1 VITSS
6 IPLTS
11 ELAKVQLPKEQTFM
25 KINLNIL
32 SAGLLLATAVSF
44 SSCDDFLTRDPQD
57 TVTDVPSF
65 WNNEENLRTSFLD
78 YYTYFFPGYRS
89 SWERA
94 DNFAETNVA
103 DWTDDNAQ
111 EVATLFT
118 KVAPTSDAGN
128 WNFKKVR
135 NMNLL
140 LSRIQSSSLGEEAK
154 NHWSGVAR
162 LFRAMEYAKLVQK
175 FGDVPYYDAVLGST
189 DNEQLYRARDP
200 RTTVMDKVNEDLAF
214 ACANIRVN
222 DGTKGLTVNR
232 AVAQGFASRIMLFEG
247 TWQKYHANNTAKAA
261 EYLKA
266 AKDYAA
272 ALMQTNAYSIAPSYK
287 SLTTS
292 EDLAGN
298 PEIIMYRSYVENVVM
313 HSLMSFQNTEME
325 MSSPSRSFIDAFL
338 TKNGLPIHQAGNT
351 DYKGK
356 EYAKEIQNRDPRLAD
371 NIDEESGLRLNGVA
385 AVYAASGYYANRYVN
400 KDLINKPG
408 GMSNTN
414 TTDAPV
420 MKLNEVMLNY
430 IEAAAELA
438 DLGQYTLTQAD
449 FDKTINAIRD
459 RQSTQMP
466 HVTLA
471 GNALKVNGV
480 EINDP
485 DRDATVKPIIWEI
498 RRERRVE
505 LAYEGLRFNDLRRW
519 GKLEY
524 ADMVKNKKL
533 NMGAWIN
540 KADYPENAEAL
551 AKITLCDENGNI
563 VTGNEGYIMPITE
576 VAKMRQMADKDY
588 LYPIP
593 VDQITMYE
601 THGFKL
607 TQNPGW

>member
-1 VITSS
+1 MV
-6 IPLTS
+6 LTS

-89 SWERA
+89 GWNRA

-118 KVAPTSDAGN
+118 KVAPTTDADN
-128 WNFKKVR
+128 WNFEKIR

-175 FGDVPYYDAVLGST
+175 FGDVPYYDAVVGST

-313 HSLMSFQNTEME
+313 HSLMSFQNTEHE
-325 MSSPSRSFIDAFL
+325 KSSPSRSFVDAFL

-408 GMSNTN
+408 GMSSTN

-438 DLGQYTLTQAD
+438 ELGQYTLTQAD

-466 HVTLA
+466 HLTLA

-524 ADMVKNKKL
+524 ADMTKNKKL

-551 AKITLCDENGNI
+551 AKITLCDENGKI

-576 VAKMRQMADKDY
+576 VAKMRVMADKDY

-601 THGFKL
+601 NHGFKL

>member
-1 VITSS
+1 
-6 IPLTS
+6 
-11 ELAKVQLPKEQTFM
+11 M
-25 KINLNIL
+25 KITLNIL
-32 SAGLLLATAVSF
+32 SAGILLATAVSF

-89 SWERA
+89 GWNRA

-118 KVAPTSDAGN
+118 KVAPTTDADN
-128 WNFKKVR
+128 WDFEKIR

-175 FGDVPYYDAVLGST
+175 FGDVPYYDAVVGST

-313 HSLMSFQNTEME
+313 HSLMSFQNTEHE
-325 MSSPSRSFIDAFL
+325 MSSPSRSFVDAFL

-408 GMSNTN
+408 GMSSTN

-466 HVTLA
+466 HLTLA

-524 ADMVKNKKL
+524 ADMTKNKKL

-551 AKITLCDENGNI
+551 AKITLCDENGKI

-576 VAKMRQMADKDY
+576 VAKMRVMADKDY

-601 THGFKL
+601 NHGFKL

>member
-1 VITSS
+1 
-6 IPLTS
+6 
-11 ELAKVQLPKEQTFM
+11 M

-118 KVAPTSDAGN
+118 KVAPTSDAYN
-128 WNFKKVR
+128 WNFKKIR

-408 GMSNTN
+408 GMSSTN

-485 DRDATVKPIIWEI
+485 DRDATVTPILWEI

>member
-1 VITSS
+1 
-6 IPLTS
+6 
-11 ELAKVQLPKEQTFM
+11 M

-89 SWERA
+89 GWNRA

-118 KVAPTSDAGN
+118 KVAPTTDADN
-128 WNFKKVR
+128 WDFEKIR

-175 FGDVPYYDAVLGST
+175 FGDVPYYDAVVGST

-313 HSLMSFQNTEME
+313 HSLMSFQNTEHE

-408 GMSNTN
+408 GMSSTN

-438 DLGQYTLTQAD
+438 ELGQYTLTQAD

-524 ADMVKNKKL
+524 ADMTKNKKL

-576 VAKMRQMADKDY
+576 VAKMRVMADKDY

-601 THGFKL
+601 NHGFKL

>member
-1 VITSS
+1 
-6 IPLTS
+6 
-11 ELAKVQLPKEQTFM
+11 M

-128 WNFKKVR
+128 WNFKKIR

-175 FGDVPYYDAVLGST
+175 FGDVPYYDAVVGST

-214 ACANIRVN
+214 ACTNIRVN

-420 MKLNEVMLNY
+420 MKLNEVLMNY

>member
-1 VITSS
+1 
-6 IPLTS
+6 
-11 ELAKVQLPKEQTFM
+11 M

-89 SWERA
+89 GWNRA

-118 KVAPTSDAGN
+118 KVAPTTDADN
-128 WNFKKVR
+128 WDFEKIR

-175 FGDVPYYDAVLGST
+175 FGDVPYYDAVVGST

-292 EDLAGN
+292 EDLVGN

-313 HSLMSFQNTEME
+313 HSLMSFQNTEHE

-408 GMSNTN
+408 GMSSTN

-524 ADMVKNKKL
+524 ADMTKNKKL

-576 VAKMRQMADKDY
+576 VAKMRVMADKDY

-601 THGFKL
+601 NHGFKL

>member
-1 VITSS
+1 
-6 IPLTS
+6 
-11 ELAKVQLPKEQTFM
+11 M

-89 SWERA
+89 GWNRA

-118 KVAPTSDAGN
+118 KVAPTTDADN
-128 WNFKKVR
+128 WNFEKIR

-175 FGDVPYYDAVLGST
+175 FGDVPYYDAVVGST

-313 HSLMSFQNTEME
+313 HSLMSFQNTEHE
-325 MSSPSRSFIDAFL
+325 KSSPSRSFIDAFL

-408 GMSNTN
+408 GMSSTN

-438 DLGQYTLTQAD
+438 ELGQYTLTQAD

-466 HVTLA
+466 HLTLA

-524 ADMVKNKKL
+524 ADMTKNKKL

-551 AKITLCDENGNI
+551 AKITLCDENGKI

-576 VAKMRQMADKDY
+576 VAKMRVMADKNY

-601 THGFKL
+601 NHGFKL

>member
-1 VITSS
+1 
-6 IPLTS
+6 
-11 ELAKVQLPKEQTFM
+11 M

-128 WNFKKVR
+128 WNFKKIR

-140 LSRIQSSSLGEEAK
+140 LSRIQSSTLGEEAK

-175 FGDVPYYDAVLGST
+175 FGDVPYYDAVVGST

-485 DRDATVKPIIWEI
+485 DRDATVTPILWEI

-576 VAKMRQMADKDY
+576 VAKMRVMADKDY

>member
-1 VITSS
+1 
-6 IPLTS
+6 
-11 ELAKVQLPKEQTFM
+11 M

-175 FGDVPYYDAVLGST
+175 FGDVPYYDAVVGST

>member
-1 VITSS
+1 
-6 IPLTS
+6 
-11 ELAKVQLPKEQTFM
+11 M

-89 SWERA
+89 TWQRA

-111 EVATLFT
+111 EEATLFT
-118 KVAPTSDAGN
+118 KVAPTTDADN
-128 WNFKKVR
+128 WNFKKIR

-140 LSRIQSSSLGEEAK
+140 LSRIQSSTLGEEAK

-175 FGDVPYYDAVLGST
+175 FGDVPYYDAVVGST

-325 MSSPSRSFIDAFL
+325 KSSPSRSFIDAFL

-459 RQSTQMP
+459 RQSTKMP

-485 DRDATVKPIIWEI
+485 DRDATVKPILWEI

-505 LAYEGLRFNDLRRW
+505 LAYEGVRFNDLRRW

-524 ADMVKNKKL
+524 ADMTKNKKL

-551 AKITLCDENGNI
+551 AKITLCDENGKI

-576 VAKMRQMADKDY
+576 VAKMRVMADKDY
-588 LYPIP
+588 LYPVP

>member
-1 VITSS
+1 
-6 IPLTS
+6 
-11 ELAKVQLPKEQTFM
+11 M

-89 SWERA
+89 GWNRA

-118 KVAPTSDAGN
+118 KVAPTTDADN
-128 WNFKKVR
+128 WNFEKIR

-175 FGDVPYYDAVLGST
+175 FGDVPYYDAVVGST

-313 HSLMSFQNTEME
+313 HSLMSFQNTEHE
-325 MSSPSRSFIDAFL
+325 KSSPSRSFVDAFL

-408 GMSNTN
+408 GMSSTN

-438 DLGQYTLTQAD
+438 ELGQYTLTQAD
-449 FDKTINAIRD
+449 FDKTINALRD

-466 HVTLA
+466 HLTLA

-524 ADMVKNKKL
+524 ADMTKNKKL

-576 VAKMRQMADKDY
+576 VAKMRVMADKDY

-601 THGFKL
+601 NHGFKL

>member
-1 VITSS
+1 
-6 IPLTS
+6 
-11 ELAKVQLPKEQTFM
+11 M

-89 SWERA
+89 TWQRA

-111 EVATLFT
+111 EEATLFT
-118 KVAPTSDAGN
+118 KVAPTTDADN
-128 WNFKKVR
+128 WNFKKIR

-140 LSRIQSSSLGEEAK
+140 LSRIQGSSLGEEAK

-175 FGDVPYYDAVLGST
+175 FGDVPYYDAVVGST

-214 ACANIRVN
+214 ACTNIRVN

-298 PEIIMYRSYVENVVM
+298 PEIIMYRSYVEGVVM

-325 MSSPSRSFIDAFL
+325 KSSPSRSFVDAFL

-459 RQSTQMP
+459 RQSTKMP

-485 DRDATVKPIIWEI
+485 DRDATVKPILWEI

-505 LAYEGLRFNDLRRW
+505 LAYEGVRFNDLRRW

-576 VAKMRQMADKDY
+576 VAKMRVMADKDY

>member
-1 VITSS
+1 
-6 IPLTS
+6 
-11 ELAKVQLPKEQTFM
+11 M

-89 SWERA
+89 TWQRA

-111 EVATLFT
+111 EEATLFT
-118 KVAPTSDAGN
+118 KVAPTTDADN
-128 WNFKKVR
+128 WNFKKIR

-140 LSRIQSSSLGEEAK
+140 LSRIQGSSLGEEAK

-175 FGDVPYYDAVLGST
+175 FGDVPYYDAVVGST

-214 ACANIRVN
+214 ACTNIRVN

-325 MSSPSRSFIDAFL
+325 KSSPSRSFVDAFL

-459 RQSTQMP
+459 RQSTKMP

-485 DRDATVKPIIWEI
+485 DRDATVKPILWEI

-505 LAYEGLRFNDLRRW
+505 LAYEGVRFNDLRRW

-576 VAKMRQMADKDY
+576 VAKMRVMADKDY

-601 THGFKL
+601 THGFTL

>member
-1 VITSS
+1 
-6 IPLTS
+6 
-11 ELAKVQLPKEQTFM
+11 M

-89 SWERA
+89 GWNRA

-118 KVAPTSDAGN
+118 KVAPTTDADN
-128 WNFKKVR
+128 WDFEKIR

-175 FGDVPYYDAVLGST
+175 FGDVPYYDAVVGST

-272 ALMQTNAYSIAPSYK
+272 TLMQTNAYSIAPSYK

-313 HSLMSFQNTEME
+313 HSLMSFQNTEHE
-325 MSSPSRSFIDAFL
+325 MSSPSRSFVDAFL

-408 GMSNTN
+408 GMSSTN

-438 DLGQYTLTQAD
+438 ELGQYTLTQAD

-524 ADMVKNKKL
+524 ADMTKNKKL

-576 VAKMRQMADKDY
+576 VAKMRVMADKDY

-601 THGFKL
+601 NHGFKL

>member
-1 VITSS
+1 
-6 IPLTS
+6 
-11 ELAKVQLPKEQTFM
+11 M

-89 SWERA
+89 TWQRA

-118 KVAPTSDAGN
+118 KVAPTSDADN
-128 WNFKKVR
+128 WNFKKIR

-140 LSRIQSSSLGEEAK
+140 LSRIQSSTLGEEAK

-175 FGDVPYYDAVLGST
+175 FGDVPYYDAVVGST

-325 MSSPSRSFIDAFL
+325 MSSPSRSFVDAFL

-459 RQSTQMP
+459 RQSTKMP

-524 ADMVKNKKL
+524 ADMTKNKKL

-576 VAKMRQMADKDY
+576 VAKMRVMADKDY

>member
-1 VITSS
+1 
-6 IPLTS
+6 
-11 ELAKVQLPKEQTFM
+11 M

-128 WNFKKVR
+128 WNFKKIR

-140 LSRIQSSSLGEEAK
+140 LSRIQSSTLGEEAK

-175 FGDVPYYDAVLGST
+175 FGDVPYYDAVVGST

-247 TWQKYHANNTAKAA
+247 TWQKYHANNTAKAT

-551 AKITLCDENGNI
+551 AKITLCDENGKI

>member
-1 VITSS
+1 
-6 IPLTS
+6 
-11 ELAKVQLPKEQTFM
+11 M

-89 SWERA
+89 GWNRA

-118 KVAPTSDAGN
+118 KVAPTTDADN
-128 WNFKKVR
+128 WDFEKIR

-175 FGDVPYYDAVLGST
+175 FGDVPYYDAVVGST

-325 MSSPSRSFIDAFL
+325 KSSPSRSFVDAFL

-408 GMSNTN
+408 GMSSTN

-466 HVTLA
+466 HLTLA

-524 ADMVKNKKL
+524 ADMTKNKKL

-551 AKITLCDENGNI
+551 AKITLCDENGKI

-576 VAKMRQMADKDY
+576 VAKMRVMADKDY

>member
-1 VITSS
+1 
-6 IPLTS
+6 
-11 ELAKVQLPKEQTFM
+11 M

-420 MKLNEVMLNY
+420 MKLNEVMMNY

-485 DRDATVKPIIWEI
+485 DRDATVTPILWEI

-540 KADYPENAEAL
+540 KADYPENADAL

>member
-1 VITSS
+1 
-6 IPLTS
+6 
-11 ELAKVQLPKEQTFM
+11 M

-78 YYTYFFPGYRS
+78 YYTYFFPGYQS

-140 LSRIQSSSLGEEAK
+140 LSRIQSSTLGEEAK

-175 FGDVPYYDAVLGST
+175 FGDVPYYDAVVGST

-420 MKLNEVMLNY
+420 MKLNEVLMNY

>member
-1 VITSS
+1 
-6 IPLTS
+6 
-11 ELAKVQLPKEQTFM
+11 M

-118 KVAPTSDAGN
+118 KVAPTTDADN
-128 WNFKKVR
+128 WNFKKIR

-140 LSRIQSSSLGEEAK
+140 LSRIQSSTLGEEAK

-356 EYAKEIQNRDPRLAD
+356 EYAKEILNRDPRLAD

-408 GMSNTN
+408 GMSSTN

-540 KADYPENAEAL
+540 KADYPENADAL

>member
-1 VITSS
+1 
-6 IPLTS
+6 
-11 ELAKVQLPKEQTFM
+11 M

-78 YYTYFFPGYRS
+78 YYTYFFPGYQS
-89 SWERA
+89 GWNRA

-118 KVAPTSDAGN
+118 KVAPTTDADN
-128 WNFKKVR
+128 WDFEKIR

-175 FGDVPYYDAVLGST
+175 FGDVPYYDAVVGST

-313 HSLMSFQNTEME
+313 HSLMSFQNTEHE
-325 MSSPSRSFIDAFL
+325 MSSPSRSFVDAFL

-408 GMSNTN
+408 GMSSTN

-438 DLGQYTLTQAD
+438 ELGQYTLTQAD

-524 ADMVKNKKL
+524 ADMTKNKKL

-551 AKITLCDENGNI
+551 AKITLCDENGKI

-576 VAKMRQMADKDY
+576 VAKMRVMADKDY

-601 THGFKL
+601 NHGFKL

>member
-1 VITSS
+1 MV
-6 IPLTS
+6 LTS

-89 SWERA
+89 GWNRA

-118 KVAPTSDAGN
+118 KVAPTTDADN
-128 WNFKKVR
+128 WNFEKIR

-175 FGDVPYYDAVLGST
+175 FGDVPYYDAVVGST

-325 MSSPSRSFIDAFL
+325 KSSPSRSFVDAFL

-408 GMSNTN
+408 GMSSTN

-459 RQSTQMP
+459 RQSTHMP

-471 GNALKVNGV
+471 GSALKVNGV

-485 DRDATVKPIIWEI
+485 DRDATVKPILWEI

-524 ADMVKNKKL
+524 ADMTKNKKL

-576 VAKMRQMADKDY
+576 VAKMRVMADKDY

>member
-1 VITSS
+1 
-6 IPLTS
+6 
-11 ELAKVQLPKEQTFM
+11 M

-128 WNFKKVR
+128 WNFKKIR

-140 LSRIQSSSLGEEAK
+140 LSRIQSSTLGEEAK

-175 FGDVPYYDAVLGST
+175 FGDVPYYDAVVGST

-408 GMSNTN
+408 GMSSTN

-420 MKLNEVMLNY
+420 MKLNEVLMNY

-459 RQSTQMP
+459 RKSTHMP

-485 DRDATVKPIIWEI
+485 DRDATVNPILWEI

-576 VAKMRQMADKDY
+576 VAKMRVMADKDY

>member
-1 VITSS
+1 
-6 IPLTS
+6 
-11 ELAKVQLPKEQTFM
+11 M

-89 SWERA
+89 GWNRA

-118 KVAPTSDAGN
+118 KVAPTTDADN
-128 WNFKKVR
+128 WDFEKIR

-175 FGDVPYYDAVLGST
+175 FGDVPYYDAVVGST

-313 HSLMSFQNTEME
+313 HSLMSFQNTEHE
-325 MSSPSRSFIDAFL
+325 MSSPSRSFVDAFL

-408 GMSNTN
+408 GMSSTN

-438 DLGQYTLTQAD
+438 ELGQYTLTQAD

-466 HVTLA
+466 HLTLA

-524 ADMVKNKKL
+524 ADMTKNKKL

-551 AKITLCDENGNI
+551 AKITLCDENGKI

-576 VAKMRQMADKDY
+576 VAKMRIMADKDY

-601 THGFKL
+601 NHGFKL

>member
-1 VITSS
+1 
-6 IPLTS
+6 
-11 ELAKVQLPKEQTFM
+11 M

-89 SWERA
+89 GWNRA

-118 KVAPTSDAGN
+118 KVAPTTDADN
-128 WNFKKVR
+128 WNFEKIR

-175 FGDVPYYDAVLGST
+175 FGDVPYYDAVVGST

-200 RTTVMDKVNEDLAF
+200 RTMVMDKVNEDLAF

-313 HSLMSFQNTEME
+313 HSLMSFQNTEHE
-325 MSSPSRSFIDAFL
+325 MSSPSRSFVDAFL

-408 GMSNTN
+408 GMSSTN

-466 HVTLA
+466 HLTLA

-524 ADMVKNKKL
+524 ADMTKNKKL

-576 VAKMRQMADKDY
+576 VAKMRVMADKDY

-601 THGFKL
+601 NHGFKL

>member
-1 VITSS
+1 
-6 IPLTS
+6 
-11 ELAKVQLPKEQTFM
+11 M

-78 YYTYFFPGYRS
+78 YYTYFFPGYQS
-89 SWERA
+89 GWNRA

-118 KVAPTSDAGN
+118 KVAPTTDADN
-128 WNFKKVR
+128 WDFEKIR

-175 FGDVPYYDAVLGST
+175 FGDVPYYDAVVGST

-313 HSLMSFQNTEME
+313 HSLMSFQNTEHE

-408 GMSNTN
+408 GMSSTN

-438 DLGQYTLTQAD
+438 ELGQYTLTQAD

-466 HVTLA
+466 HLTLA

-524 ADMVKNKKL
+524 ADMTKNKKL

-576 VAKMRQMADKDY
+576 VAKMRVMADKDY

-601 THGFKL
+601 NHGFKL

>member
-1 VITSS
+1 
-6 IPLTS
+6 
-11 ELAKVQLPKEQTFM
+11 M

-89 SWERA
+89 GWNRA

-118 KVAPTSDAGN
+118 KVAPTTDADN
-128 WNFKKVR
+128 WDFEKIR

-175 FGDVPYYDAVLGST
+175 FGDVPYYDAVVGST

-313 HSLMSFQNTEME
+313 HSLMSFQNTEHE
-325 MSSPSRSFIDAFL
+325 KSSPSRSFVDAFL

-408 GMSNTN
+408 GMSSTN

-466 HVTLA
+466 HLTLA

-524 ADMVKNKKL
+524 ADMTKNKKL

-576 VAKMRQMADKDY
+576 VAKMRVMADKDY

-601 THGFKL
+601 NHGFKL

>member
-1 VITSS
+1 
-6 IPLTS
+6 
-11 ELAKVQLPKEQTFM
+11 M

-89 SWERA
+89 TWQRA

-111 EVATLFT
+111 EEATLFT
-118 KVAPTSDAGN
+118 KVAPTTDADN
-128 WNFKKVR
+128 WNFKKIR

-140 LSRIQSSSLGEEAK
+140 LSRIQSSTLGDEAK

-175 FGDVPYYDAVLGST
+175 FGDVPYYDAVVGST

-214 ACANIRVN
+214 ACTNIRVN

-247 TWQKYHANNTAKAA
+247 TWQKYNANNTAKAA

-325 MSSPSRSFIDAFL
+325 KSSPSRSFVDAFL

-459 RQSTQMP
+459 RQSTKMP

-485 DRDATVKPIIWEI
+485 DRDATVKPILWEI

-505 LAYEGLRFNDLRRW
+505 LAYEGVRFNDLRRW

-524 ADMVKNKKL
+524 ADMTKNKKL

-551 AKITLCDENGNI
+551 AKITLCDENGKI

-576 VAKMRQMADKDY
+576 VAKMRVMADKDY

-601 THGFKL
+601 THGFTL

>member
-1 VITSS
+1 
-6 IPLTS
+6 
-11 ELAKVQLPKEQTFM
+11 M

-89 SWERA
+89 TWQRA

-111 EVATLFT
+111 EEATLFT
-118 KVAPTSDAGN
+118 KVAPTTDADN
-128 WNFKKVR
+128 WNFEKVR

-140 LSRIQSSSLGEEAK
+140 LSRIQSSSLGDEAK

-175 FGDVPYYDAVLGST
+175 FGDVPYYDAVVGST

-214 ACANIRVN
+214 ACTNIRVN

-247 TWQKYHANNTAKAA
+247 TWQKYNANNTVKAA

-313 HSLMSFQNTEME
+313 HSLMSFQNTEHE
-325 MSSPSRSFIDAFL
+325 KSSPSRSFIDAFL

-408 GMSNTN
+408 GLSNTN

-459 RQSTQMP
+459 RQSTKMP

-485 DRDATVKPIIWEI
+485 DRDATVKPILWEI

-505 LAYEGLRFNDLRRW
+505 LAYEGVRFNDLRRW

-524 ADMVKNKKL
+524 ADMTKNKKL

-551 AKITLCDENGNI
+551 AKITLCDENGKI

-576 VAKMRQMADKDY
+576 VAKMRVMADKDY

>member
-1 VITSS
+1 
-6 IPLTS
+6 
-11 ELAKVQLPKEQTFM
+11 M

-78 YYTYFFPGYRS
+78 YYTYFFPGYQS
-89 SWERA
+89 GWNRA

-118 KVAPTSDAGN
+118 KVAPTTDADN
-128 WNFKKVR
+128 WDFEKIR

-175 FGDVPYYDAVLGST
+175 FGDVPYYDAVVGST

-313 HSLMSFQNTEME
+313 HSLMSFQNTEHE

-438 DLGQYTLTQAD
+438 ELGQYTLTQAD

-466 HVTLA
+466 HLTLA

-524 ADMVKNKKL
+524 ADMTKNKKL

-551 AKITLCDENGNI
+551 AKITLCDENGKI

-576 VAKMRQMADKDY
+576 VAKMRVMADKDY

-601 THGFKL
+601 NHGFKL

>member
-1 VITSS
+1 
-6 IPLTS
+6 
-11 ELAKVQLPKEQTFM
+11 M

-89 SWERA
+89 GWNRA

-118 KVAPTSDAGN
+118 KVAPTTDADN
-128 WNFKKVR
+128 WNFEKIR

-175 FGDVPYYDAVLGST
+175 FGDVPYYDAVVGST

-313 HSLMSFQNTEME
+313 HSLMSFQNTEHE
-325 MSSPSRSFIDAFL
+325 KSSPSRSFIDAFL

-466 HVTLA
+466 HLTLA

-524 ADMVKNKKL
+524 ADMTKNKKL

-551 AKITLCDENGNI
+551 AKITLCDENGKI

-576 VAKMRQMADKDY
+576 VAKMRVMADKDY

-601 THGFKL
+601 NHGFKL

>member
-1 VITSS
+1 
-6 IPLTS
+6 
-11 ELAKVQLPKEQTFM
+11 M

-89 SWERA
+89 GWNRA

-118 KVAPTSDAGN
+118 KVAPTTDADN
-128 WNFKKVR
+128 WNFEKIR

-175 FGDVPYYDAVLGST
+175 FGDVPYYDAVVGST

-313 HSLMSFQNTEME
+313 HSLMSFQNTEHE

-408 GMSNTN
+408 GMSSTN

-438 DLGQYTLTQAD
+438 ELGQYTLTQAD

-466 HVTLA
+466 HLTLA

-524 ADMVKNKKL
+524 ADMTKNKKL

-551 AKITLCDENGNI
+551 AKITLCDENGKI

-576 VAKMRQMADKDY
+576 VAKMRVMADKNY

-601 THGFKL
+601 NHGFKL

>member
-1 VITSS
+1 
-6 IPLTS
+6 
-11 ELAKVQLPKEQTFM
+11 M

-89 SWERA
+89 GWNRA

-118 KVAPTSDAGN
+118 KVAPTTDADN
-128 WNFKKVR
+128 WDFEKIR

-175 FGDVPYYDAVLGST
+175 FGDVPYYDAVVGST

-313 HSLMSFQNTEME
+313 HSLMSFQNTEHE
-325 MSSPSRSFIDAFL
+325 MSSPSRSFVDAFL

-408 GMSNTN
+408 GMSSTN

-505 LAYEGLRFNDLRRW
+505 LAMEGHRWFDLCRWGIAYEVMDKDNGSY

-524 ADMVKNKKL
+524 ADMTKNKKL

-551 AKITLCDENGNI
+551 AKITLCDENGKI

-576 VAKMRQMADKDY
+576 VAKMRVMADKDY

-601 THGFKL
+601 NHGFKL

>member
-1 VITSS
+1 
-6 IPLTS
+6 
-11 ELAKVQLPKEQTFM
+11 M

-89 SWERA
+89 TWERA

-128 WNFKKVR
+128 WNFEKIR

-140 LSRIQSSSLGEEAK
+140 LSRIQSSTLGEEAK

-175 FGDVPYYDAVLGST
+175 FGDVPYYDAVVGST

-540 KADYPENAEAL
+540 KADYPKNAEAL

>member
-1 VITSS
+1 
-6 IPLTS
+6 
-11 ELAKVQLPKEQTFM
+11 M

-78 YYTYFFPGYRS
+78 YYTYFFPGYQS
-89 SWERA
+89 GWNRA

-118 KVAPTSDAGN
+118 KVAPTTDADN
-128 WNFKKVR
+128 WNFEKIR

-175 FGDVPYYDAVLGST
+175 FGDVPYYDAVVGST

-313 HSLMSFQNTEME
+313 HSLMSFQNTEHE
-325 MSSPSRSFIDAFL
+325 KSSPSRSFVDAFL

-408 GMSNTN
+408 GMSSTN

-466 HVTLA
+466 HLTLA

-524 ADMVKNKKL
+524 ADMTKNKKL

-551 AKITLCDENGNI
+551 AKITLCDENGKI

-576 VAKMRQMADKDY
+576 VAKMRVMADKDY

-601 THGFKL
+601 NHGFKL

>member
-1 VITSS
+1 
-6 IPLTS
+6 
-11 ELAKVQLPKEQTFM
+11 M

-89 SWERA
+89 GWNRA

-118 KVAPTSDAGN
+118 KVAPTTDADN
-128 WNFKKVR
+128 WNFEKIR

-175 FGDVPYYDAVLGST
+175 FGDVPYYDAVVGST

-298 PEIIMYRSYVENVVM
+298 PEIIMYRSCVENVVM
-313 HSLMSFQNTEME
+313 HSLMSFQNTEHE
-325 MSSPSRSFIDAFL
+325 MSSPSRSFVDAFL

-408 GMSNTN
+408 GMSSTN

-466 HVTLA
+466 HLTLA

-524 ADMVKNKKL
+524 ADMTKNKKL

-576 VAKMRQMADKDY
+576 VAKMRVMADKDY

-601 THGFKL
+601 NHGFKL

>member
-1 VITSS
+1 
-6 IPLTS
+6 
-11 ELAKVQLPKEQTFM
+11 M

-128 WNFKKVR
+128 WNFKKIR

-140 LSRIQSSSLGEEAK
+140 LSRIQSSTLGEEAK

-175 FGDVPYYDAVLGST
+175 FGDVPYYDAVVGST

>member
-1 VITSS
+1 
-6 IPLTS
+6 
-11 ELAKVQLPKEQTFM
+11 M

-89 SWERA
+89 TWERA

-118 KVAPTSDAGN
+118 KVAPTTDAGN
-128 WNFKKVR
+128 WNFKKIR

-140 LSRIQSSSLGEEAK
+140 LSRIQSSTLGEEAK

-175 FGDVPYYDAVLGST
+175 FGDVPYYDAVVGST

-420 MKLNEVMLNY
+420 MKLNEVMMNY

-485 DRDATVKPIIWEI
+485 DRDATVTPIIWEI

-540 KADYPENAEAL
+540 KADYPDNADAL

-576 VAKMRQMADKDY
+576 VAKMRVMADKDY

>member
-1 VITSS
+1 
-6 IPLTS
+6 
-11 ELAKVQLPKEQTFM
+11 M

-89 SWERA
+89 GWNRA

-118 KVAPTSDAGN
+118 KVAPTTDADN
-128 WNFKKVR
+128 WDFEKIR

-175 FGDVPYYDAVLGST
+175 FGDVPYYDAVVGST

-325 MSSPSRSFIDAFL
+325 KSSPSRSFVDAFL

-408 GMSNTN
+408 GMSSTN

-438 DLGQYTLTQAD
+438 ELGQYTLTQAD

-466 HVTLA
+466 HLTLA

-524 ADMVKNKKL
+524 ADMTKNKKL

-576 VAKMRQMADKDY
+576 VAKMRVMADKDY

-601 THGFKL
+601 NHGFKL

>member
-1 VITSS
+1 
-6 IPLTS
+6 
-11 ELAKVQLPKEQTFM
+11 M

-140 LSRIQSSSLGEEAK
+140 LSRIQSSTLGEEAK

-175 FGDVPYYDAVLGST
+175 FGDVPYYDAVVGST

-356 EYAKEIQNRDPRLAD
+356 EYAPEIQNRDPRLAD

-420 MKLNEVMLNY
+420 MKLNEVLMNY

-449 FDKTINAIRD
+449 FDKTINDIRD

-540 KADYPENAEAL
+540 KADYPENADAL